1 MAERSQFWDTA
12 GAVGDGAD
20 TYGAAQLRE
29 MLRAV
34 WTPQLGTS
42 EGVLAGVNG
51 GLAVSGSATP
61 LSVASGVALVSGIYY
76 QNTAAVNVT
85 VPTPSVGTTKHR
97 VVLQALWAATATVR
111 IALISSADGT
121 NSYPSLT
128 QQDNSRWE
136 IALAGVTVDTAGS
149 ITLEDQRDYCHLAT
163 ALIHRRRGG
172 SSSSWNSGG
181 TSNYVVGGVR
191 IQAGVTTLTWDS
203 NDQSDTKAI
212 TFPVAYSQKPLI
224 QLTLL
229 NAASSQ
235 KRTLLATVESV
246 SASSVTLRGQRTD
259 GSASLSTTADVQWV
273 AIGPI

>member
-42 EGVLAGVNG
+42 EGVLAGYGG
-51 GLAVSGSATP
+51 GLAVSGSSTP
-61 LSVASGVALVSGIYY
+61 LSVSAGCALVSGIYY
-76 QNTAAVNVT
+76 QNTAPVNVT
-85 VPTPSVGTTKHR
+85 VPTPSAGTTKHR
-97 VVLQALWAATATVR
+97 VVVQALWGSTATAR
-111 IALISSADGT
+111 LALISSADGT

-149 ITLEDQRDYCHLAT
+149 ITLEDQRDYCHMAT
-163 ALIHRRRGG
+163 ALVHRRRGG

-181 TSNYVVGGVR
+181 STNYIVGGAR
-191 IQAGVTTLTWDS
+191 IQSGVATLTWDD
-203 NDQSDTKAI
+203 NDQSDTKVV
-212 TFPVAYSQKPLI
+212 TFPVAYSQKPLVF
-224 QLTLL
+224 LTLL
-229 NAASSQ
+229 NAANSQ

-246 SASSVTLRGQRTD
+246 SATSVTLRGQRTD
-259 GSASLSTTADVQWV
+259 GAADLITTADVQWT